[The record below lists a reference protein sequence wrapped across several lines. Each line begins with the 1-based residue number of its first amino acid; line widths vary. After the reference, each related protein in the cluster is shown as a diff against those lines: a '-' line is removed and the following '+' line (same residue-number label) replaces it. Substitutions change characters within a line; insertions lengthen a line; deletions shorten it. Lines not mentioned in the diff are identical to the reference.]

1 LDAVKKGKF
10 DYNGPEWKGVS
21 DNAKD
26 LINKMLCKPDKRLKA
41 GEILQHAWMTEK
53 LENIKGTELN
63 FTTLKSFRNSE
74 KLKKASLTFIAS

>member
-1 LDAVKKGKF
+1 MDAVKKGKF

>member
-63 FTTLKSFRNSE
+63 FTTLKKFQ
-74 KLKKASLTFIAS
+74 KF

>member
-1 LDAVKKGKF
+1 
-10 DYNGPEWKGVS
+10 
-21 DNAKD
+21 
-26 LINKMLCKPDKRLKA
+26 MLCKPDKRLKA